1 MTDLEIIKRI
11 RAGNTKAYADLIER
25 YENRIYT
32 AISRCITDE
41 DEAMKMTEEIFVQSY
56 LQVGNAIKEADYIT
70 YLFRIAVSQ
79 LRPACVTD
87 ESKNVLAFYER
98 ILRLDSP
105 EREIMLLC
113 GICKLTYEQV
123 AQKLSIDADAVIS
136 HIANARETITE
147 QRGCDKYR
155 LKLQAYL
162 DNELMRMERMEVE
175 AHLEECDCCIKI
187 YEQVERLL
195 PGNFFIE
202 MPGSV
207 AQTAVLRIQE
217 EVDDENDA
225 FAPETKREQ
234 MAKKLEKNKNLYTWI
249 IVLSVLL
256 FGLFSWLFSLISE
269 NRLAALSSSNL
280 QSGESS
286 VITDAGEFSQALAQA
301 LQKADAVFVQF
312 GVSRVGVTEKP
323 MILMFAD
330 YIAMQP
336 SVEYRGTVADSLGTI
351 TMNPAS
357 AYTITITSSHRLL
370 VDDGQTI
377 WEIQTTRNELLDVL
391 HVLGV

>member
-11 RAGNTKAYADLIER
+11 RAGNTKAYADLLER
-25 YENRIYT
+25 YENKIY
-32 AISRCITDE
+32 AVICRCIADE
-41 DEAMKMTEEIFVQSY
+41 DKAIKMTEEVFVQAY
-56 LQVGNAIKEADYIT
+56 LCVGNVVKEADYIS
-70 YLFRIAVSQ
+70 YLFRVTVDR
-79 LRPACVTD
+79 LRPYCVTD
-87 ESKNVLAFYER
+87 ESKKALTFYEK
-98 ILRLDSP
+98 ILHLDSP
-105 EREIMLLC
+105 ERDMMLLC
-113 GICKLTYEQV
+113 SICGLTYEQV

-136 HIANARETITE
+136 HIANARETITQ

-175 AHLEECDCCIKI
+175 AHLEECDRCIKI
-187 YEQVERLL
+187 YEQMEMLF
-195 PGNFFIE
+195 PGNFFVE
-202 MPGSV
+202 MPESV
-207 AQTAVLRIQE
+207 VQTVVLRVQE

-225 FAPETKREQ
+225 FASETKRER
-234 MAKKLEKNKNLYTWI
+234 MAKKLEKNKNIYTWI

-269 NRLAALSSSNL
+269 NRLAALSSSNM
-280 QSGESS
+280 QSGGSS
-286 VITDAGEFSQALAQA
+286 EITDAGEFSLTLAQT
-301 LQKADAVFVQF
+301 LQKANAVFVQF
-312 GVSRVGVTEKP
+312 GVRRVGVTERP

-336 SVEYRGTVADSLGTI
+336 SVEYQGTVADSLGSI
-351 TMNPAS
+351 TMEPAS
-357 AYTITITSSHRLL
+357 SYTITITSSHRLL

>member
-11 RAGNTKAYADLIER
+11 RAGHTKAYADLIER
-25 YENRIYT
+25 YENKIYT
-32 AISRCITDE
+32 AICRCITDE
-41 DEAMKMTEEIFVQSY
+41 DKVMKMTEEIFVQAY
-56 LQVGNAIKEADYIT
+56 LCVGNVLKETDYIA
-70 YLFRIAVSQ
+70 YLFRITVGQ
-79 LRPACVTD
+79 LRPVCLTD
-87 ESKNVLAFYER
+87 ESKKVLAFYER
-98 ILRLDSP
+98 ILQLDSL
-105 EREIMLLC
+105 ERGIMLLR
-113 GICKLTYEQV
+113 GICELTYEQV
-123 AQKLSIDADAVIS
+123 AQRLSMDIDAVIS

-147 QRGCDKYR
+147 QRGCDRYR

-175 AHLEECDCCIKI
+175 AHLEECDCCTRI
-187 YEQVERLL
+187 YEQMEMLL

-225 FAPETKREQ
+225 FAPETKRER
-234 MAKKLEKNKNLYTWI
+234 MTKKLEKNKNLYTWI

-256 FGLFSWLFSLISE
+256 FGLFSWLFSLVSG
-269 NRLAALSSSNL
+269 NQLANLSSSGM

-286 VITDAGEFSQALAQA
+286 VITDAGDFAQTLAQS

-312 GVSRVGVTEKP
+312 GISRVGVTEKP

-330 YIAMQP
+330 YIATQP
-336 SVEYRGTVADSLGTI
+336 SAEYQGTVADSLGTI
-351 TMNPAS
+351 TMEPTS
-357 AYTITITSSHRLL
+357 GYIITITSTHRLL

>member
-11 RAGNTKAYADLIER
+11 RAGNTRAYVDLIER
-25 YENRIYT
+25 YENKIYI
-32 AISRCITDE
+32 AICRCITDE
-41 DEAMKMTEEIFVQSY
+41 DKAMKLTEEIFVQTY
-56 LQVGNAIKEADYIT
+56 LQLGNTIKEADYIT
-70 YLFRIAVSQ
+70 YLFRVAVSQ

-87 ESKNVLAFYER
+87 ENKRVLEFYER
-98 ILRLDSP
+98 IHGLDSP
-105 EREIMLLC
+105 EREIMLLR
-113 GICKLTYEQV
+113 GIYELTYEQI
-123 AQKLSIDADAVIS
+123 AQKLSIDVDAVIS
-136 HIANARETITE
+136 HIANARETLAG
-147 QRGCDKYR
+147 QHGCDKYR

-162 DNELMRMERMEVE
+162 DNELMRVERMEVE

-187 YEQVERLL
+187 YEQMEMLL

-202 MPGSV
+202 MPDSV

-256 FGLFSWLFSLISE
+256 FGVFSWLFSLISE
-269 NRLAALSSSNL
+269 NRLAALSSSDL

-286 VITDAGEFSQALAQA
+286 VIADSGEFSQTLAQS

-312 GVSRVGVTEKP
+312 GISRVGVTEKP

-330 YIAMQP
+330 YIATQP
-336 SVEYRGTVADSLGTI
+336 SAEYQGTVADSLGTI
-351 TMNPAS
+351 TMEPAS
-357 AYTITITSSHRLL
+357 AYTITITASHRLL